1 MKQIINP
8 ITSSVSSDNNLDSN
22 VVPPLILSHLIHQ
35 GYQETAL
42 CFFESIS
49 SCNKRENATSLSD
62 HPGAKTIGLRQKLR
76 KLLVQGHIDG
86 VFELLAA
93 DYPTLLST
101 HHRLHLC
108 LCIQKFIELI
118 RSQSPQQ
125 QENQMEWEGS
135 KNKPNVLRNE
145 SNLMDIIE
153 YGRDIQAKFFDLIRD
168 DPHASEALTVIL
180 RAVMIS
186 KFFPLCATRIRAIH

>member
-8 ITSSVSSDNNLDSN
+8 ISSSASSDNNLDSN

-49 SCNKRENATSLSD
+49 SCSKRENTTSLSD

-76 KLLVQGHIDG
+76 KLLVQGHVDQ
-86 VFELLAA
+86 VFELLASE
-93 DYPTLLST
+93 YPTLLST

-118 RSQSPQQ
+118 RFQASQQ

-135 KNKPNVLRNE
+135 KTKPDVLKNDN
-145 SNLMDIIE
+145 SFMDIIE

-168 DPHASEALTVIL
+168 DTHASEALTVIL
-180 RAVMIS
+180 LILMIS
-186 KFFPLCATRIRAIH
+186 KFFHLCATKIQPIH